1 MKKGLLSIL
10 AGALLVVGCQNYDDQ
25 FDQLESQINALAS
38 TVAGLSA
45 VQSDLASLSA
55 QVNSLSG
62 AVDAAVDAA
71 LAGGLADIEAAI
83 ETLNAAAESAANNS
97 DIAAIA
103 EDVDEVQSDL
113 AELLA
118 QSSVFQGNVV
128 VKTPAMLDAY
138 HAMGDGL
145 AIINGYVD
153 IEISSEMDMTTVQ
166 ELVNFILVTT
176 GDFAYTAGTGVD
188 TEVTFSNLTGT
199 QSLTLDQEG
208 GYMLENLESATIIKL
223 DDDSSVDVVH
233 LGSLT
238 SATSLSDGGAAGTF
252 TFAKAT
258 ELHLTSLPRS
268 PHGEITLGVDEG
280 GVIDLSSLTDTDA
293 DGDDTKL
300 VLNLEGPAS
309 MTISNLSGD
318 KTGSKIKA
326 TEVANFTVNGYDG
339 EIEIGEDVLNFT
351 SDNVV
356 ALTVSGNDLVSVDM
370 TGALNPNASTADT
383 EGPDVTL
390 KDQGDLETVSI
401 AGETD
406 EIVIGTSTDGN
417 GNLVSVTI
425 AGNVVGAEGIS
436 VANNSDLTTLDVSAV
451 NTDKLVVDGNS
462 DLETLTVDFTVAAG
476 LADTQEGTITVNNN
490 ESMTDLTISTDN
502 VDNLTITNNADL
514 ETIDLSGMTAI
525 GATGTAKV
533 IIKAND
539 LNAEKSDDLDDGDT
553 DADDGKTG
561 DEGSFTTASGMDTA
575 SAYLTAVAADADSE
589 AEVYF
594 DSIDSVVD
602 NEGSSETEIASDA
615 TIAVNGNDVAVLVL
629 TPTVT
634 NIPGQ
639 NASKAKFSTLLTT
652 PAAGETVS
660 VWANGV
666 EIVPVV
672 TLGAN
677 AGVDAAN
684 IASTSNIS
692 TASGAGVTLSAAA
705 NASAEVIIEFYADGA
720 ATSEVSSTGPN
731 GQSTAGVLTAS
742 DLLTITLG
750 TGESVQVSGTTTA
763 NIDAVLG
770 KISGAW
776 TTKYPSASASV
787 VRWTLVSDPGNDKI
801 IFQAK
806 DRGSAPIGTTLTAA
820 LSANNGA
827 TSVSRTTTNLGWRI
841 GNPNNMTISS
851 ADNVAQGTAIMITL
865 ESKTAGDLLSEI
877 GTTSNTQSAA
887 VKAFKVS
894 TTASTHF
901 LTTSYNP
908 NVTAASNEVTATNL
922 FVSESRA
929 DVTIPDEVLDAD
941 TTTGTTFN
949 RVSWLS

>member
-62 AVDAAVDAA
+62 AVDAAVDSA

-83 ETLNAAAESAANNS
+83 ATLEAAAEAASSNS
-97 DIAAIA
+97 DIGAIK
-103 EDVDEVQSDL
+103 ENVEEVQSDL

-153 IEISSEMDMTTVQ
+153 IEISSEMDITTVQ

-176 GDFAYTAGTGVD
+176 GDFAYKAGTGVD

-208 GYMLENLESATIIKL
+208 GYMLEKLESATKIKL
-223 DDDSSVDVVH
+223 DDDSSVDIVH

-238 SATSLSDGGAAGTF
+238 SATSLSDGSAEGTF

-268 PHGEITLGVDEG
+268 PHGTITLGVDEG
-280 GVIDLSSLTDTDA
+280 GVIDLSSLTDTAA

-300 VLNLEGPAS
+300 ILNIEGPAS
-309 MTISNLSGD
+309 MTISKLSGD
-318 KTGSKIKA
+318 KSGSKIKA

-339 EIEIGEDVLNFT
+339 EIELGEDVLNFT

-356 ALTVSGNDLVSVDM
+356 ALTVSGNDLVSVNM

-383 EGPDVTL
+383 AGPDVTL
-390 KDQGDLETVSI
+390 KGQGDLETVSI

-406 EIVIGTSTDGN
+406 EIIIGTSTDGN

-425 AGNVVGAEGIS
+425 AGNVVGAGGIS
-436 VANNSDLTTLDVSAV
+436 VANNSDLTTLDVSAA

-462 DLETLTVDFTVAAG
+462 DLETLTVDFTAAAG

-502 VDNLTITNNADL
+502 IDNLTITNNADL

-533 IIKAND
+533 TIKAND

-553 DADDGKTG
+553 NADDGKTG
-561 DEGSFTTASGMDTA
+561 DLGSFTTDSGMDTA
-575 SAYLTAVAADADSE
+575 EAYLTAVAADADSV

-602 NEGSSETEIASDA
+602 NEGSSESEIASDA
-615 TIAVNGNDVAVLVL
+615 TIALNGNDVAVLVL

-652 PAAGETVS
+652 PSAGETVS

-677 AGVDAAN
+677 NGVNAAN

-692 TASGAGVTLSAAA
+692 TAAGAGVTLTASA
-705 NASAEVIIEFYADGA
+705 NASAKVIIEFYADGA

-731 GQSTAGVLTAS
+731 VASAGVLTAS

-750 TGESVQVSGTTTA
+750 TGESVQVSGATTA
-763 NIDAVLG
+763 NIDAVLTA
-770 KISGAW
+770 ISAAW
-776 TTKYPSASASV
+776 TTKYPAASASV
-787 VRWTLVSDPGNDKI
+787 VRWTLASDAGNDKVT
-801 IFQAK
+801 FSAK
-806 DRGSAPIGTTLTAA
+806 DRGSVPIGTTLTAA
-820 LSANNGA
+820 LTANNGA

-851 ADNVAQGTAIMITL
+851 SDNVAQGTDIMITL

-877 GTTSNTQSAA
+877 GTTSDTQSAA

-929 DVTIPDEVLDAD
+929 DVTIPDEVLAAD

>member
-1 MKKGLLSIL
+1 
-10 AGALLVVGCQNYDDQ
+10 
-25 FDQLESQINALAS
+25 
-38 TVAGLSA
+38 
-45 VQSDLASLSA
+45 
-55 QVNSLSG
+55 
-62 AVDAAVDAA
+62 
-71 LAGGLADIEAAI
+71 
-83 ETLNAAAESAANNS
+83 
-97 DIAAIA
+97 
-103 EDVDEVQSDL
+103 
-113 AELLA
+113 
-118 QSSVFQGNVV
+118 
-128 VKTPAMLDAY
+128 
-138 HAMGDGL
+138 
-145 AIINGYVD
+145 
-153 IEISSEMDMTTVQ
+153 
-166 ELVNFILVTT
+166 
-176 GDFAYTAGTGVD
+176 
-188 TEVTFSNLTGT
+188 
-199 QSLTLDQEG
+199 
-208 GYMLENLESATIIKL
+208 
-223 DDDSSVDVVH
+223 
-233 LGSLT
+233 
-238 SATSLSDGGAAGTF
+238 
-252 TFAKAT
+252 
-258 ELHLTSLPRS
+258 
-268 PHGEITLGVDEG
+268 LGVDEG

-318 KTGSKIKA
+318 KSGSKIKA

-425 AGNVVGAEGIS
+425 AGNVVGAGGIS

-539 LNAEKSDDLDDGDT
+539 LNAEKSDDSDDGDT
-553 DADDGKTG
+553 NADDGKTG
-561 DEGSFTTASGMDTA
+561 DLGSFTTDSGMDTA

-692 TASGAGVTLSAAA
+692 TASGAGVTLSASA

-731 GQSTAGVLTAS
+731 VAAAGVLTAS

-750 TGESVQVSGTTTA
+750 TGESVQVSGATTA
-763 NIDAVLG
+763 NVAAVVTE
-770 KISGAW
+770 ISAAW
-776 TTKYPSASASV
+776 ATKYPAASAAV
-787 VRWTLVSDPGNDKI
+787 VRWTLASSTSKVV
-801 IFQAK
+801 FQAK

-820 LSANNGA
+820 LTGNNGA

-908 NVTAASNEVTATNL
+908 NVTTASNEVTATNL

-929 DVTIPDEVLDAD
+929 DVTIPDEVLAAD